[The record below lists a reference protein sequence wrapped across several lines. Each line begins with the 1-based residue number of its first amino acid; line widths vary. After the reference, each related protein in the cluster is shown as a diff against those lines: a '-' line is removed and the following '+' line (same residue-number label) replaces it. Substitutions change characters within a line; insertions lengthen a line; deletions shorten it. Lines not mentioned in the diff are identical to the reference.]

1 MTSAAEMTSDPG
13 TDAMTTKRR
22 WRWTWIAFLASIL
35 AMGAHRA
42 LPADEGSAHGP
53 RIVMII
59 RHAEKP
65 EAGNGE
71 RSPDLSP
78 RGYERA
84 AALAKVIPEHFPR
97 PDFLIATKRSKHSNR
112 PVETITP
119 LSKAL
124 HERIDATFRDEAFQE
139 VARAVL
145 TDPKYA
151 GKVVLIAWHHGQ
163 IPNLARALGAK
174 DVSAKWN
181 SRVFDRVWEIT
192 YDHGNAAWHD
202 LPENALPGDSR

>member
-1 MTSAAEMTSDPG
+1 
-13 TDAMTTKRR
+13 MTTKRPCR
-22 WRWTWIAFLASIL
+22 WMWIAFLASIL

-65 EAGNGE
+65 EAGSGE

-84 AALAKVIPEHFPR
+84 AALAKVSPEHFPR

-163 IPNLARALGAK
+163 IPNLARGSSEGRSDQMEFPRLRSS
-174 DVSAKWN
+174 V
-181 SRVFDRVWEIT
+181 
-192 YDHGNAAWHD
+192 GNHRTTTATAVWHD

>member
-1 MTSAAEMTSDPG
+1 MLECQLNDERRLMTNNREQTSRGLPSRLRER
-13 TDAMTTKRR
+13 AVLPLTKRP
-22 WRWTWIAFLASIL
+22 WRGTWIAFLASIL

-42 LPADEGSAHGP
+42 LPADEGSTHGP

-65 EAGNGE
+65 EGGNAE

-84 AALAKVIPEHFPR
+84 AALAKVIPEHFPK
-97 PDFLIATKRSKHSNR
+97 PDFLIATKRSRRSNR

-151 GKVVLIAWHHGQ
+151 GKVVLIAWHH
-163 IPNLARALGAK
+163 
-174 DVSAKWN
+174 
-181 SRVFDRVWEIT
+181 
-192 YDHGNAAWHD
+192 
-202 LPENALPGDSR
+202 